1 MFKPSLPHFFSPIE
15 SPPKTTLDFIISVAS
30 IQLPAKSLDSS
41 AFGMPVDHS
50 PCDLGSR
57 PKFIWDVRDI
67 MVISWDMGIISG
79 AIHLSGT
86 NDQWGCFFLPTIRG
100 DRMGIYR
107 CFSDISHFL
116 FHLVSSGNVW
126 YVWVHLAINFSLKMV
141 KDRMVPKVVPN
152 HWDMSGEQPLALQVR
167 RRTRLLERFRK
178 VVRGSGN
185 FTSLPSKT
193 KGFREGISH

>member
-1 MFKPSLPHFFSPIE
+1 MNKPTICGLTSLIVINQLHEQWTLICLNQAFPIFFPHWIPIKNHPRFHHFCGFHSTPGEISRFIRLWNASGSFS
-15 SPPKTTLDFIISVAS
+15 
-30 IQLPAKSLDSS
+30 
-41 AFGMPVDHS
+41 G
-50 PCDLGSR
+50 DLGSR

-86 NDQWGCFFLPTIRG
+86 NDQWGCFFCQPFG

-141 KDRMVPKVVPN
+141 KDRMVPKCT
-152 HWDMSGEQPLALQVR
+152 QPLGHVR
-167 RRTRLLERFRK
+167 RATACASSSSPDSPL
-178 VVRGSGN
+178 
-185 FTSLPSKT
+185 
-193 KGFREGISH
+193 REV